1 MVAEVEHVLA
11 SACGFTKMQTAYM
24 LGGLHLTH

>member
-1 MVAEVEHVLA
+1 MVAEAGDVLA